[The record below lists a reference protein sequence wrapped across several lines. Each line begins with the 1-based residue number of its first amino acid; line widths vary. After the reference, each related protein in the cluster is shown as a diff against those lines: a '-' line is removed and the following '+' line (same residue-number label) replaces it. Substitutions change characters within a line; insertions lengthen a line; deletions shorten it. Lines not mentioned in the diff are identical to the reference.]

1 MAHQKVL
8 VTLIICIG
16 IIASVFVIS
25 KTGNFETKSVKSEN
39 TDTSKQNIDLLAT
52 IDKSADADTDKDGL
66 KDWEESLIG
75 TNPQNKDTDGDGATD
90 GDEVASNRDPRKKGP
105 NDKNI
110 AQNIVVEAST
120 VDETLTERVSRDFF
134 SRYLIAKQQNKN
146 ITPEEASII
155 AQQVVANIPGT
166 IETKVYGTKDVT
178 ITSDNSEQSRLAYAK
193 QMSGVL
199 VNNSPQFTEN
209 SLEIVGRII
218 QNPTESDKKKLA
230 TILASYK
237 TILSKTLTVAV
248 PSTVVPEHLVYINTL
263 SSIYSNLAEIEQMT
277 NDPIRGYVAYS
288 QYSSFLIKISIAF
301 ENLKKASGV

>member
-16 IIASVFVIS
+16 LVGSIFVIS
-25 KTGNFETKSVKSEN
+25 KTGNSQTKAKK
-39 TDTSKQNIDLLAT
+39 TDTPKENVDLLAT
-52 IDKSADADTDKDGL
+52 IDKTSDADTDGDGL

-75 TNPQNKDTDGDGATD
+75 TNPQLKDTDADGTSD

-105 NDKNI
+105 NDKNV
-110 AQNIVVEAST
+110 AQNIVAET
-120 VDETLTERVSRDFF
+120 NLTDETLTERVSRDFF
-134 SRYLIAKQQNKN
+134 SRYLIAKQQNKD
-146 ITPEEASII
+146 ITPEEASLI
-155 AQQVVANIPGT
+155 AQQVVANIPAV
-166 IETKVYGTKDVT
+166 IETKEYGIKDIT
-178 ITSDNSEQSRLAYAK
+178 ITPDNSEQSRLAYAK
-193 QMSGVL
+193 QMSDVL
-199 VNNSPQFTEN
+199 VNNSPQFTET
-209 SLEIVGRII
+209 SLEIVGRLI

-237 TILSKTLTVAV
+237 TILSKTLTLAV

-263 SSIYSNLAEIEQMT
+263 SSIYSNLAEIEQLT

-288 QYSSFLIKISIAF
+288 HYSSFLIKISIAF